1 MRIEISPKARY
12 QLLKITDYYA
22 EWGGMRSVERL
33 LDKIREKQ
41 ERMLRFPESFPP
53 EPLLAERRVTYR
65 SAIINDYYKMIYR
78 IDGDVITIS
87 AFWDM
92 RMHPNRLQQ
101 MI

>member
-1 MRIEISPKARY
+1 MRIEISPKARQ
-12 QLLKITDYYA
+12 QLLAITDYYA

-33 LDKIREKQ
+33 LNRIVEKQ
-41 ERMLRFPESFPP
+41 HHILKYPKAYHQ
-53 EPLLAERRVTYR
+53 EPLLTNRKIEYR
-65 SAIINDYYKMIYR
+65 SVIINQYYKMIYR

-92 RMHPNRLQQ
+92 RMNPIKLKR